1 MKIKHYVLVI
11 YIGFLARLMVAAW
24 NGFFGPSPAAD
35 MDAQGLFGMA
45 IDISQ
50 LLQFEAFDMG
60 YVPYIN
66 ILGAVFHYTIPS
78 LFLGSVISCFAWLWA
93 SHVFLKILDLM
104 GATSRAKVQA
114 ALIYSFYPASVFITS
129 VTLRE
134 PFQLLFLTLSVYCM
148 LKIYKTGNPF
158 RFINLIAY
166 IALMGVL
173 HGVYLI
179 TGIAILGMS
188 LILYAVKN
196 NYKIPYAKIFF
207 YSILLVVPFIYL
219 VTWTF
224 SFSYDFSE
232 GIADA
237 AISYQEGALNDGVDG
252 RANYKTSI
260 DFTGNF
266 GLLSFIL
273 FGFIQY
279 MFKPF
284 LWNVSS
290 PSDIV
295 IMLEGILRFYLLWKV
310 YKNFKNRSLDSD
322 LSWIF
327 IFFIFLLNEL
337 IWSLGTINWGT
348 AMRHHVPV
356 FFCLLTVAFT
366 LPGESRRSKLSKGHQ
381 ASVDI
386 NIASRALKND

>member
-1 MKIKHYVLVI
+1 MI
-11 YIGFLARLMVAAW
+11 ATW
-24 NGFFGPSPAAD
+24 NGFFGPSPGAD
-35 MDAQGLFGMA
+35 MDGQGLFGMA
-45 IDISQ
+45 VDISQ
-50 LLQFEAFDMG
+50 LLQFEVFDMG

-66 ILGAVFHYTIPS
+66 ALGAIFHYTIPS

-104 GATSRAKVQA
+104 GATSRAKFQA
-114 ALIYSFYPASVFITS
+114 AVIYSFYPASVFFTS
-129 VTLRE
+129 ITLRE
-134 PFQLLFLTLSVYCM
+134 PFQLLFLTLSVYSM

-158 RFINLIAY
+158 RFVNLIAY
-166 IALMGVL
+166 VSLMGVL
-173 HGVYLI
+173 HGTYLI

-207 YSILLVVPFIYL
+207 YSALLIVPFIYL

-232 GIADA
+232 GIIEA
-237 AISYQEGALNDGVDG
+237 AISYQDGALDDGGDG
-252 RANYKTSI
+252 RTNYKTST
-260 DFTGNF
+260 DFSGNL

-273 FGFIQY
+273 FGFVQY

-284 LWNVSS
+284 LWNVSTFM
-290 PSDIV
+290 DAMV
-295 IMLEGILRFYLLWKV
+295 MLEGILRFYLLWKV
-310 YKNFKNRSLDSD
+310 YKNFKNRSSDSD

-327 IFFIFLLNEL
+327 ILLIFLLNEF

-366 LPGESRRSKLSKGHQ
+366 LPGESRRPKLRKGHQ